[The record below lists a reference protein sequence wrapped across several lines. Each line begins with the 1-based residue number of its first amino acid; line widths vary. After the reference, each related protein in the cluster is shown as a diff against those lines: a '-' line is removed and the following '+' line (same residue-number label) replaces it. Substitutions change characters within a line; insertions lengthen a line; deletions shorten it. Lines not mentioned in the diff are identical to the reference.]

1 VERSIGVGVGCRIN
15 PFEPIECGYGAPEGA
30 TLQLQCFYWHGDPVG
45 PNGNTVW
52 WRVTFGSK
60 DVFIADHSHDSRRTS
75 PWVATDVRD
84 SSGDTPAARL

>member
-1 VERSIGVGVGCRIN
+1 VGVGCRIN

-30 TLQLQCFYWHGDPVG
+30 TLQLQCFYWHGDPLR
-45 PNGNTVW
+45 PNGNTVL

-60 DVFIADHSHDSRRTS
+60 DVFIADTRARLT
-75 PWVATDVRD
+75 PNVAWVATDVRD